1 MTTGQLAILDEISST
16 ELAEYCLDSEGVM
29 ERIAEGLDEKTF
41 AQMTYDFLRSCSG
54 IRIRNTKE
62 DFFEILNDF
71 FEKEFYNIQ
80 RV

>member
-1 MTTGQLAILDEISST
+1 MTTGQIAILDEIPSY
-16 ELAEYCLDSEGVM
+16 ELAEYCLDKEAVM
-29 ERIAEGLDEKTF
+29 ENIAEELDEKTF
-41 AQMTYDFLRSCSG
+41 AQMAYDFLRSCSS
-54 IRIRNTKE
+54 IRIKNTKE

>member
-1 MTTGQLAILDEISST
+1 MTTGQLEILDEISSE
-16 ELAEYCLDSEGVM
+16 ELAEFCLDNEEVM

-41 AQMTYDFLRSCSG
+41 VQMTYDFLRSCSG